1 MEFAD
6 IRLSFLER
14 LALVRSRRKPIHA
27 ASYPR
32 LLRHELITEVYSRGV
47 YDPGPG
53 LARISERGEDYLA
66 FHRSESWK
74 DYIIPIVVSAG
85 TTLTTHSLLWLLQS
99 IQ

>member
-14 LALVRSRRKPIHA
+14 LALVRSRRKPIPA

-32 LLRHELITEVYSRGV
+32 LLRHELITEVFSRGV

-74 DYIIPIVVSAG
+74 NYVVPVVVTILTNALLSALG
-85 TTLTTHSLLWLLQS
+85 WL
-99 IQ
+99 

>member
-14 LALVRSRRKPIHA
+14 LALVRSRKKPIPA

-53 LARISERGEDYLA
+53 LARISERGEDYLS

-74 DYIIPIVVSAG
+74 NYVVPVVVTILTNALLSALG
-85 TTLTTHSLLWLLQS
+85 WL
-99 IQ
+99 

>member
-14 LALVRSRRKPIHA
+14 LALVRSRRKPIPA

-74 DYIIPIVVSAG
+74 NYVVPVVVTILTNALLSALG
-85 TTLTTHSLLWLLQS
+85 WL
-99 IQ
+99 